1 VPELPTVAVIVPV
14 YNGAATIRTCL
25 EALLAQDWPREALE
39 LIVVDNR
46 STDATQAVVA
56 EYPVRVLEE
65 RGAQSSYAARNR
77 GVAASHGELLA
88 FTDAD
93 CVPERGWI
101 RALAAAFED
110 HGVGLAAGPIEAW
123 RADGLV
129 ERYQAVRAL
138 RAERAVRH
146 PVLPFAQT
154 ANAACPRVVFDA
166 VGGFDAAC
174 AFGGDLDFC
183 WRVQRSTGLRLA
195 YEAAAVVRHRHR
207 TTWRGLFALYQKNA
221 LANCLL
227 AERWAHYAAYP
238 SLRTAAFLGRE
249 VVRSGLRVL
258 VTGPAGRADPG
269 CAPLPEMVRW
279 AGELS
284 GWLRWRFGAVP
295 LRRRSP
301 CAPRSAETPA

>member
-1 VPELPTVAVIVPV
+1 MPELPTVTVVVPV
-14 YNGAATIRTCL
+14 HDGEATIRTCI
-25 EALLAQDWPREALE
+25 EALLVQDWPRDALE

-46 STDATQAVVA
+46 STDATRAVVA
-56 EYPVRVLEE
+56 SYPVRLVEE
-65 RGAQSSYAARNR
+65 RRVQSSYAARNR

-93 CVPERGWI
+93 CVPDPGWV

-110 HGVGLAAGPIEAW
+110 HHVGLAAGSIEAW
-123 RADGLV
+123 RADRLV

-138 RAERAVRH
+138 RAERTVRH

-183 WRVQRSTGLRLA
+183 WRVQHSTGLRLV
-195 YEAAAVVRHRHR
+195 YEPGAVVRHRHR

-249 VVRSGLRVL
+249 MLRSGVRIL
-258 VTGPAGRADPG
+258 VTGPAGRGDPG
-269 CAPLPEMVRW
+269 RAPLPEMIRL

-284 GWLRWRFGAVP
+284 GWLRWRCGMRPQSTAMKE
-295 LRRRSP
+295 
-301 CAPRSAETPA
+301 AA